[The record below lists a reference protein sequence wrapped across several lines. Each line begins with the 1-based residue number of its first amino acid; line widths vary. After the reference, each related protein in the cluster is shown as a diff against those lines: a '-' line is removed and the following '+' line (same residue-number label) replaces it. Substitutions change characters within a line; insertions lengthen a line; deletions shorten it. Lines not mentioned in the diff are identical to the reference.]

1 MSKENKPILKHLRS
15 SSTATDGKHSKLPSL
30 ESFPSDAQDKY
41 GIFAINYL
49 KGQETITTLN
59 SDDKVVPFNLNIVV
73 DFSLSPTDQQEID
86 KTIFEAVKNAK
97 LVTINNVY
105 VVNQKDVK
113 DKTIFLYCN
122 DSKEQ
127 NSLTVQI
134 TENENVYFLT
144 YSFESLQYVGNNG
157 IIIDDNKISVKLS
170 QNDETQHF
178 LNFNANGEL
187 QINGINNINEK
198 LKVFKDSVGL
208 NENGNFETE
217 VESIKDCDNVT
228 SAIETIAN
236 KVSSIDGGLST
247 TNTNLSNLTNT
258 VDNITTN
265 ELPKINGDINN
276 LNSQN
281 TNLQGR
287 IDSLENKNTINYAP
301 HTSTPFI
308 FNENGDF
315 DDKTSF
321 LPQLISGFASGEK
334 ITITFD
340 YEVANVEFKNEENI
354 ESFIT
359 LQFNDSYGY
368 LACVEKRINTNEIKT
383 SVKTVTIPEF
393 IYNTTTPITSD
404 VVARIYIRA
413 QNVIFTE
420 DSYVKIS
427 NLRINKGENSY
438 EWQPSI
444 YDITDVESTL
454 NTFMLDANL
463 QSNAIDTLKEIQDYI
478 NSDGKDAQEMLTN
491 INNIESI
498 ASTAN
503 QKASQNATNIE
514 NLTNSIQKNQDD
526 IVEINKNIGVLE
538 SEIENNAEV
547 AATLIAKVK
556 DSVGLNENCNFE
568 TEVESIKDC
577 DNVTSAIET
586 IANSVDKN
594 QDDIVEINKN
604 IGVLEEVA
612 ATALTKIKQ
621 SVGLNEN
628 CNFETEVESIKDCD
642 NVTSAIETI
651 ANTVS
656 NIDGGLSTTNTNLSN
671 LTNTVTLNKSE
682 IDDKIDEVN
691 IKDRYNYTVNTASEF
706 IYKIYT
712 TDITTLKPIQ
722 VIYTPYYCKGLKSG
736 DEITISVEF
745 ELENLSF
752 IDSTSKI
759 QLVLNSEYGY
769 GSVIQNNLVQNGSF
783 KSVLNRTLP
792 EYKYNSTEPITE
804 DTECGLYLNITNICW
819 DGNGECGILKLKKL
833 TVNKGNIT
841 YPWQTSVLDST
852 YNLGCNTYINTRPN
866 PLRIN
871 KRLTYIEID
880 DSYTSNTL
888 PLTHY
893 GFKPQIDSLNDYV
906 YLYDTKN
913 TFHIGQETHVIVQ
926 NKKSSNLQIL
936 LQTASNGVTLPQSTI
951 THLSGS
957 EFVIV
962 PGGTAEIN
970 YICADAKGDNSFGTI
985 FTRVVM

>member
-113 DKTIFLYCN
+113 DNTIFLYCN

-187 QINGINNINEK
+187 QINGINNINET

-208 NENGNFETE
+208 DENGNFETE
-217 VESIKDCDNVT
+217 IESIKDCDNVT

-236 KVSSIDGGLST
+236 TVSSIDGGLST

-301 HTSTPFI
+301 HTSAPFV
-308 FNENGDF
+308 FNENGEF

-321 LPQLISGFASGEK
+321 LPQLISGFVSGEK

-393 IYNTTTPITSD
+393 IYNTTTSITSD

-478 NSDGKDAQEMLTN
+478 NSDGKAAQEMLTN

-526 IVEINKNIGVLE
+526 IVEINKNIGE
-538 SEIENNAEV
+538 
-547 AATLIAKVK
+547 
-556 DSVGLNENCNFE
+556 
-568 TEVESIKDC
+568 
-577 DNVTSAIET
+577 
-586 IANSVDKN
+586 
-594 QDDIVEINKN
+594 
-604 IGVLEEVA
+604 LEEVA

-628 CNFETEVESIKDCD
+628 GNFETEVESIKDCD

-656 NIDGGLSTTNTNLSN
+656 SIDGGLSTTNTNLSN
-671 LTNTVTLNKSE
+671 LANTVTLNKSE

-691 IKDRYNYTVNTASEF
+691 IKDRYNYAVNTASEF

-712 TDITTLKPIQ
+712 TDITTLKPTQ

-759 QLVLNSEYGY
+759 LLVLNSEYGY
-769 GSVIQNNLVQNGSF
+769 GSAIQNNLVQNGSF

-852 YNLGCNTYINTRPN
+852 YNLGCNTYINTRPY

-888 PLTHY
+888 TLGHY